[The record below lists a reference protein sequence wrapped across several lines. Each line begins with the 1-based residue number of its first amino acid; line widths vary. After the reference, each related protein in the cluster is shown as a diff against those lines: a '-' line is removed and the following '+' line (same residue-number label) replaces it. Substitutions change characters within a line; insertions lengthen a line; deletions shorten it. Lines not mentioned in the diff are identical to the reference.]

1 MAQLRI
7 SDLPKVTT
15 VGLED
20 YLLINSGNTIT
31 STIAVT
37 NYSQSIIELIE
48 QNGLLPENDVDGGNI
63 VAPIYEIIDGGTPTT
78 PGAPVGVVFNGGTPV
93 DPGYGPSADGG
104 YVTA

>member
-31 STIAVT
+31 STIAVA

-48 QNGLLPENDVDGGNI
+48 ENGLLPENDIDGGTITPI
-63 VAPIYEIIDGGTPTT
+63 VYDIIDGGTPTT
-78 PGAPVGVVFNGGTPV
+78 PGAPVGVILNGGTPV
-93 DPGYGPSADGG
+93 DPGFGPSADGG
-104 YVTA
+104 IV

>member
-7 SDLPKVTT
+7 SDLPTVTT

-20 YLLINSGNTIT
+20 YLLLNKGNTIT
-31 STIAVT
+31 STIAVS

-48 QNGLLPENDVDGGNI
+48 QNGLLPDNDVDGGNI
-63 VAPIYEIIDGGTPTT
+63 IVPIYDIIDGGTPTA
-78 PGAPVGVVFNGGTPV
+78 PGAPVGVVFNGGTPA

-104 YVTA
+104 FVTA

>member
-7 SDLPKVTT
+7 SDLPTVTT

-20 YLLINSGNTIT
+20 YLLLNKGNSIT
-31 STIAVT
+31 STIAVS

-48 QNGLLPENDVDGGNI
+48 QNGLLPENDVDGGN
-63 VAPIYEIIDGGTPTT
+63 VVPPVYDIIDGGTPTA
-78 PGAPVGVVFNGGTPV
+78 PGAPVGVVFNGGTPANA
-93 DPGYGPSADGG
+93 GYGPSADGG

>member
-31 STIAVT
+31 STIAVA

-48 QNGLLPENDVDGGNI
+48 ENGLLPENDIDGGTITPI
-63 VAPIYEIIDGGTPTT
+63 VYDIIDGGTPTA
-78 PGAPVGVVFNGGTPV
+78 PGAPVGVVLNGGTPV
-93 DPGYGPSADGG
+93 DPGFGPSADGG
-104 YVTA
+104 IV

>member
-31 STIAVT
+31 STIAVA
-37 NYSQSIIELIE
+37 NYSQTIIDLIE
-48 QNGLLPENDVDGGNI
+48 ENGLLPETDVDGGTI
-63 VAPIYEIIDGGTPTT
+63 LPPVYEIIDGGTPTT
-78 PGAPVGVVFNGGTPV
+78 PGAPVGVVLNGGTPV
-93 DPGYGPSADGG
+93 NAGYGPSADGG
-104 YVTA
+104 TIS

>member
-7 SDLPKVTT
+7 SDLPQVTT

-31 STIAVT
+31 STIAVS
-37 NYSQSIIELIE
+37 NYSQTIIDLIE
-48 QNGLLPENDVDGGNI
+48 QNGLLPESDVDGGNI
-63 VAPIYEIIDGGTPTT
+63 IAPNYEIIDGGTPTT
-78 PGAPVGVVFNGGTPV
+78 PGAPVGVVLNGGTPV

-104 YVTA
+104 IV